1 MDLFYLPQ
9 NIKLPDM
16 TTFNKNTPGKNYQN
30 NYFTNQERERALIN
44 SHEVDDK
51 LIGDDLEIYEA
62 LEPDKQEQETTDSES
77 GY

>member
-1 MDLFYLPQ
+1 
-9 NIKLPDM
+9 M
-16 TTFNKNTPGKNYQN
+16 TTINKNTPGKNYKN
-30 NYFTNQERERALIN
+30 NYFINQERERALIS

-62 LEPDKQEQETTDSES
+62 LEPDKQEQETTDSKS